1 MKYMPDPLMQLHL
14 IKQKDIT
21 FLLWVSDLIT
31 GWFKIPTELIGG
43 MVDMLNSPEDKFMVG
58 FL

>member
-1 MKYMPDPLMQLHL
+1 MKYMLDPLMQLHL

-21 FLLWVSDLIT
+21 FLLWVLDQIT

-43 MVDMLNSPEDKFMVG
+43 MVDNAHYKKTWIL
-58 FL
+58 